1 MKIRLFEISNG
12 QERLVGNLPPILIPR
27 IKEVI
32 VYEDTAYKV
41 KSIAYNYYV
50 EDDEIVVEIAAKEVD
65 ADTDWWE

>member
-41 KSIAYNYYV
+41 KSIAYNYYD
-50 EDDEIVVEIAAKEVD
+50 EEDEIVVEIAAKEVD
-65 ADTDWWE
+65 ANMDWWE